1 MHVTLGIDLYPFA
14 QIGNMIG
21 HRPIP
26 DGTKGVQAK
35 QVHRTEPPA
44 TGRTLRLLHPVLR
57 DAPELRP
64 GLL

>member
-1 MHVTLGIDLYPFA
+1 MRFIFLA
-14 QIGNMIG
+14 QIGTVIG

-26 DGTKGVQAK
+26 DGNQDVLAK
-35 QVHRTEPPA
+35 QVHYLPEPPA